1 MTKASSM
8 NPKHL
13 KPGPIRR
20 AQLPAEFVL
29 RIDTVR
35 AAVAEVCA
43 LTEAE
48 WRDAFQ
54 RDANPEHELL
64 WWERV
69 SACYVALVAERTFS
83 PDQRQA
89 AFNVIFGLFS
99 GLEAAQ
105 LQADLAKL
113 PESVMDD
120 LANIVQQVAA
130 RELKERPNGRP

>member
-1 MTKASSM
+1 M
-8 NPKHL
+8 NL
-13 KPGPIRR
+13 KDLRPGPIRR
-20 AQLPAEFVL
+20 AQLSPELVL

-35 AAVAEVCA
+35 AALAEVCA

-54 RDANPEHELL
+54 RDVNPEHELL

-69 SACYVALVAERTFS
+69 AGCYLPLVAERAFS

-113 PESVMDD
+113 PDSVMDD
-120 LANIVQQVAA
+120 LAAIVRQLGTV
-130 RELKERPNGRP
+130 N

>member
-1 MTKASSM
+1 MPRI
-8 NPKHL
+8 NPKDL

-20 AQLPAEFVL
+20 AQLSPELVL
-29 RIDTVR
+29 RINTVR
-35 AAVAEVCA
+35 ASLAKVCA

-54 RDANPEHELL
+54 RDANPHHELL

-69 SACYVALVAERTFS
+69 AGCYGLLVARQDLS
-83 PDQRQA
+83 ADQRQA

-99 GLEAAQ
+99 GVDAAQ
-105 LQADLAKL
+105 MENDLAKL

-120 LANIVQQVAA
+120 LAAVVRQLGTVN
-130 RELKERPNGRP
+130 

>member
-1 MTKASSM
+1 MPITLTKAIRMNRSM
-8 NPKHL
+8 NPKDL
-13 KPGPIRR
+13 RPGPIRR
-20 AQLPAEFVL
+20 VQLSPELVL

-35 AAVAEVCA
+35 AALAEVCA

-69 SACYVALVAERTFS
+69 AGCYQPLVARRAFS
-83 PDQRQA
+83 LDQRQA

-113 PESVMDD
+113 PDSVMDD
-120 LANIVQQVAA
+120 LAAIVRQLGTV
-130 RELKERPNGRP
+130 N

>member
-1 MTKASSM
+1 MPITSMKASNM
-8 NPKHL
+8 NLKNL

-20 AQLPAEFVL
+20 AQLSPELVL
-29 RIDTVR
+29 RIDVVR
-35 AAVAEVCA
+35 AALAEVCA

-54 RDANPEHELL
+54 RDSNPEREMV

-69 SACYVALVAERTFS
+69 AGCYAPLVAGRAFS

-99 GLEAAQ
+99 GVEPEQ
-105 LQADLAKL
+105 LQPDLDKL
-113 PESVMDD
+113 PESTMDE
-120 LANIVQQVAA
+120 LAAIVKSLGEKQ
-130 RELKERPNGRP
+130 